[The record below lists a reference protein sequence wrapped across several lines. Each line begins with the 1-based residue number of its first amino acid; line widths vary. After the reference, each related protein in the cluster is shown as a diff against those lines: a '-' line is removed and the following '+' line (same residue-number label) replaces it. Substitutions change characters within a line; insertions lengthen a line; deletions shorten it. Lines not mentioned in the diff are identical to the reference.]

1 MEVGQRRRET
11 ADGDGC
17 PDASAWVEQNR
28 SERTSRVDARGTETE
43 WKRDGE
49 TAEGRGLKKRRG
61 SLPLAADRFPTS
73 PTSFAFLAIHTR
85 PACLRFTHEPRAC
98 HRHGFAP
105 ALFNPAPLRAVVL
118 QETRPPQI
126 GDETAR
132 GKRRTA

>member
-61 SLPLAADRFPTS
+61 SLPLAADRSVPDLSNVFRVPRHSYS
-73 PTSFAFLAIHTR
+73 PRVSSFH
-85 PACLRFTHEPRAC
+85 PRAPSMPSTWI
-98 HRHGFAP
+98 RP
-105 ALFNPAPLRAVVL
+105 RAF
-118 QETRPPQI
+118 
-126 GDETAR
+126 
-132 GKRRTA
+132 